1 MSNSNSS
8 NKEYDS
14 LKELSDLEFEIVFI
28 DSIYKKIKS
37 LDNPDLRTETLLFM
51 YMSVVESL
59 KKYKAL
65 AKEGGRAVPHEDV
78 VDLILDKGDGFLRS
92 VAFDEMKAPY
102 VQQSLSDL
110 REWTKS
116 LLFTLKKELV
126 GTPEYS
132 HLQK

>member
-28 DSIYKKIKS
+28 DSIYKKLKS

-59 KKYKAL
+59 KKYKIL
-65 AKEGGRAVPHEDV
+65 AKEGDRTVLHEDV

-110 REWTKS
+110 CEWSKS

>member
-1 MSNSNSS
+1 MSNSNNY

-14 LKELSDLEFEIVFI
+14 LKEFSDLEFEIAFI
-28 DSIYKKIKS
+28 DSIYKKFKS

-59 KKYKAL
+59 KKYKTL
-65 AKEGGRAVPHEDV
+65 AKESDRTVPHEDV

-102 VQQSLSDL
+102 VQQSLFDL
-110 REWTKS
+110 REWSKS